1 MRKLIVGNWKMNGSL
16 AMNAELLDG
25 VCSGLSGIS
34 CDLVVCVPFPYLGQC
49 QSLLGETAVVLGA
62 QDVSSHAVGAY
73 TGQVS
78 TRMLLDFGCRY
89 AIVGHSERREFCGE
103 TDDVVADKVQ
113 RALAGGLTPI
123 LCVGESLEEKE
134 DGRTQEIVGR
144 QINAVLKVLEDREIS
159 GIVVAY
165 EPIWAIGTGKTPTP
179 EMAEEVHA
187 LIRGLLVSRNPDA
200 GSRVRILYGGSM
212 KPSNAE
218 GFLKMPDIDGGLIG
232 GAALKAADFLAIAK
246 LASAQDSADF

>member
-16 AMNAELLDG
+16 AMNTELLGG
-25 VCSGLSGIS
+25 VRSGLSGIS
-34 CDLVVCVPFPYLGQC
+34 CDLAVCVPFPYLAQC
-49 QSLLGETAVVLGA
+49 QSLLQETAVILGA

-103 TDDVVADKVQ
+103 TDEVVADKVQ

-123 LCVGESLEEKE
+123 LCVGETLEEKE
-134 DGRTQEIVGR
+134 DGLTQEIVGN
-144 QINAVLKVLEDREIS
+144 QINAVLKVLEDREVS

-187 LIRGLLVSRNPDA
+187 MIRQQLVSRNAEA

-212 KPSNAE
+212 KPSNAA
-218 GFLKMPDIDGGLIG
+218 GFLEMPDIDGGLIG
-232 GAALKAADFLAIAK
+232 GAALKAEDFLAIAK
-246 LASAQDSADF
+246 LASI

>member
-1 MRKLIVGNWKMNGSL
+1 MRKLIVGNWKMNGNLST
-16 AMNAELLDG
+16 NAELLEG
-25 VCSGLSGIS
+25 VRSGLSEIG
-34 CDLVVCVPFPYLGQC
+34 CDLAICVPFPYLAQC
-49 QSLLGETAVVLGA
+49 QLLLDGTSVVLGA

-113 RALAGGLTPI
+113 RALAGGMTPI

-134 DGRTQEIVGR
+134 DDRTQEIVGN

-165 EPIWAIGTGKTPTP
+165 EPVWAIGTGKTPSP
-179 EMAEEVHA
+179 DMVEEVHA
-187 LIRGLLVSRNPDA
+187 MIRKLLINRNPDV
-200 GSRVRILYGGSM
+200 GGRVRILYGGSM
-212 KPSNAE
+212 KPSNAA
-218 GFLKMPDIDGGLIG
+218 GFLEMPDIDGGLIG
-232 GAALKAADFLAIAK
+232 GAALKAEDFLAIAK
-246 LASAQDSADF
+246 LASI